1 MYLSE
6 ETKHTMTRKTRT
18 QLQEL
23 IDFVSFPLRALT
35 LFHDDRW
42 GLTSL
47 ASERFYYVAK
57 EVTGSCLDIG
67 CGYGNKFVSEWLGG
81 SGNGIDVFQY
91 WGLTKDQIVADMT
104 RLPFDDASFDTVT
117 FIANINH
124 VPKSKRDAELKEAY
138 RCLQPGGKIVVT
150 MGNPV
155 AELLVHQ
162 VVKWYDRLL
171 GTAVD
176 MDTERGM
183 GEEEEYYL
191 RDSEIVARLKK
202 AGFENLKKKYFG
214 TQWFLNHR
222 WVGQKP

>member
-1 MYLSE
+1 
-6 ETKHTMTRKTRT
+6 MTVKART

-23 IDFVSFPLRALT
+23 IDFVTFPLRALT
-35 LFHDDRW
+35 LFHEDKW
-42 GLTSL
+42 KLTSL

-57 EVTGSCLDIG
+57 DVTGNCLDIG
-67 CGYGNKFVSEWLGG
+67 CGYGNKFVTEWLGG
-81 SGNGIDVFQY
+81 AGKGIDVFQY
-91 WGLTKDQIVADMT
+91 AGLTEDQIVEDMT
-104 RLPFDDASFDTVT
+104 HLPFEDGSFDTVT

-124 VPKSKRDAELKEAY
+124 VPKSKRDAELMEAN
-138 RCLQPGGKIVVT
+138 RCLRTGGRIVVT

-191 RDSEIVARLKK
+191 RDSEIAARLKK
-202 AGFENLKKKYFG
+202 AGFKNLDKKYFV
-214 TQWFLNHR
+214 TQWFLNHL
-222 WVGQKP
+222 WIGQKR